1 MMEEYVYFMK
11 TAINLENIEKM
22 AMLNDEKVAITLKN
36 GTNMEFVYNGCNLG
50 KAKEEFEQNEEK
62 WIEFLGRN

>member
-1 MMEEYVYFMK
+1 
-11 TAINLENIEKM
+11 
-22 AMLNDEKVAITLKN
+22 
-36 GTNMEFVYNGCNLG
+36 VYNGCNQG